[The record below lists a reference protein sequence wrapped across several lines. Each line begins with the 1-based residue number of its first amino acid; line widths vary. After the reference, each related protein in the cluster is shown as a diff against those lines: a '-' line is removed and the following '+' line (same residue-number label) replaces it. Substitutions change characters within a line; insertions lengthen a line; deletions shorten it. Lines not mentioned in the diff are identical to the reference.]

1 MDITQENMAS
11 VFRFFMTYNELC
23 KSFSN
28 IDLENMYYLD
38 LRVDCKSRYIGNIY
52 TQFSDIPDFENCMY
66 INIAVALLNQK
77 IIVDWDE
84 HIPANVL
91 VSEIEQKLRNDG
103 MFVVLRQDRKKFD
116 EQDNLR
122 EFEISLYAHQ
132 NIESKKM
139 YKKLRAFFERQC
151 VFNNGYFFGKETY
164 SQRMKWTFEPYLTGE
179 NAFVLNEEEE
189 YAVWYR
195 DPYVRK
201 IMEQSYE
208 GKLNY
213 LKSICFISK
222 EIEHTR
228 TEQSAIINVLNSFYM
243 DESVE
248 LKDILSLFNDECFLF
263 SGWSLMDKC
272 FDVLISIM
280 EKKGAE
286 GYIQLIEGL
295 DNIPKQGYKCG
306 LCKIIS
312 YCLRK
317 NNKSKFLNI
326 IPYLSISSKET
337 LINKFQII
345 NSKKLQKEIDS
356 VMDILLTDNV
366 SK

>member
-1 MDITQENMAS
+1 MSSITDI
-11 VFRFFMTYNELC
+11 
-23 KSFSN
+23 
-28 IDLENMYYLD
+28 
-38 LRVDCKSRYIGNIY
+38 
-52 TQFSDIPDFENCMY
+52 
-66 INIAVALLNQK
+66 
-77 IIVDWDE
+77 
-84 HIPANVL
+84 
-91 VSEIEQKLRNDG
+91 
-103 MFVVLRQDRKKFD
+103 
-116 EQDNLR
+116 
-122 EFEISLYAHQ
+122 
-132 NIESKKM
+132 
-139 YKKLRAFFERQC
+139 
-151 VFNNGYFFGKETY
+151 FFGKETY

-263 SGWSLMDKC
+263 SRWSLMDKC

-317 NNKSKFLNI
+317 NNKSLRKE
-326 IPYLSISSKET
+326 SKVVQT
-337 LINKFQII
+337 
-345 NSKKLQKEIDS
+345 KKQY
-356 VMDILLTDNV
+356 
-366 SK
+366 